1 MATIDN
7 VIREWAW
14 SNHAGCTNLVTDG
27 ERLWSYRELIAFTS
41 DTGRKIVIQKTA
53 KASGGFVSVTTS
65 RHVNAAF
72 KMAQKCGYRCDPIMM
87 HPTVF
92 DSLGIERKLSYRPAV
107 EINRKPVNNSALP
120 LV

>member
-1 MATIDN
+1 MATIDR

-14 SNHAGCTNLVTDG
+14 GSHAGCANLVTDG
-27 ERLWSYRELIAFTS
+27 DRLWSYSELIAFTT
-41 DTGRKIVIQKTA
+41 DNGRKIVIQKTA

-72 KMAQKCGYRCDPIMM
+72 RMAQKCGYRCDPIMM

-92 DSLGIERKLSYRPAV
+92 DNLGIERKLTIRASV
-107 EINRKPVNNSALP
+107 ELIENL
-120 LV
+120 